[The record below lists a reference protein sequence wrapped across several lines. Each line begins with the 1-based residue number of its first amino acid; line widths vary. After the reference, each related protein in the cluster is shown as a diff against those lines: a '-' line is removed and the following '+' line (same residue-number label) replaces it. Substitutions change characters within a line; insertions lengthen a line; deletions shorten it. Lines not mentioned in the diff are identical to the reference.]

1 MTLTIRKLV
10 VLAIVAGVFL
20 VAHAL
25 TLAHW
30 LSQSGA
36 VDAAA
41 SIRREFLTGTAITVI
56 LALLILLVAPGGI
69 RGAGASGAGASGVSV
84 ACPVCDRKHRG
95 GAYCSHCGSKV

>member
-1 MTLTIRKLV
+1 MTLTIRKCI
-10 VLAIVAGVFL
+10 VLALVAGVFL

-30 LSQSGA
+30 LNQSGA

-56 LALLILLVAPGGI
+56 LALLILLMGSSHTGSQS
-69 RGAGASGAGASGVSV
+69 RN
-84 ACPVCDRKHRG
+84 ACPVCDRKHHG
-95 GAYCSHCGSKV
+95 GAYCSHCGSKM